1 MGLSWCLV
9 WCPLSSTS
17 VDLNLFSNITTYPW
31 QPNCLGSLDT
41 LQPIFEKSPWIQ
53 KSSKQVRKSIG
64 ALLKVFL
71 EILVYLDQ
79 TLDIPHSCKEFIQ
92 DCVRIII
99 YPTEFRILVFFHAV
113 RMDGN
118 CLNVEPNSD
127 AQSIHL
133 MEKRSKRVCL
143 HTYAHAFTYTLTCKY
158 KPSTKKYPK
167 SNQNRSTCPIFHADF
182 GPPPLRSAA
191 NDASYAGRMGI
202 ESLVNVNNS
211 SESLGLKGGILGG
224 FIPN

>member
-1 MGLSWCLV
+1 MGVSWCLV

-31 QPNCLGSLDT
+31 PPNCLGSSDT
-41 LQPIFEKSPWIQ
+41 THPIFKKSHRIQ
-53 KSSKQVRKSIG
+53 ESSKQVRKSIG
-64 ALLKVFL
+64 ALHKVFL

-79 TLDIPHSCKEFIQ
+79 NLDIPHSCKEFIQ

-99 YPTEFRILVFFHAV
+99 YPTEFRILVFFQAA

-133 MEKRSKRVCL
+133 TEKRSKHVCL
-143 HTYAHAFTYTLTCKY
+143 HTYAHACTYTYIYIYIHMSCTY
-158 KPSTKKYPK
+158 V
-167 SNQNRSTCPIFHADF
+167 
-182 GPPPLRSAA
+182 
-191 NDASYAGRMGI
+191 
-202 ESLVNVNNS
+202 SLVTCWNITLIS
-211 SESLGLKGGILGG
+211 IL
-224 FIPN
+224 